1 MADLD
6 CVCFSMKLG
15 NKSVDIESFCD
26 SALLSFSKRGAQRS
40 ELRFSC
46 LALRRRVGKSKPILA
61 HRVLRPSEY
70 QTIPNEEMSRRSAR
84 QSKSPPM
91 SLTLVKAWTAAKE
104 RLKDAGIEQPAIDAR
119 LMLEVAADVTRTEIV
134 TDPYRML
141 TVQQWETLDD
151 YLTRRARREPVSHI
165 IGRKGFWKILL
176 QVNKNVLTPR
186 PETEVIVD
194 EVLKAFPENMAFN
207 MLDLGVGSGTILL
220 AVLAERPAAKGL
232 GVDVSEEALAVARE
246 NAANLDLNTRC
257 ALLRG
262 DWTAGLGDAGFDLV
276 VSNPPYIASHIIETL
291 EPEVR
296 DHEPR
301 LALDGGPDGLNA
313 YRQLAPEILR
323 VLKPAG
329 MFAVEIGYDQ
339 SADVEALFR
348 DAGAANVRTIKDL
361 STHDRVVI
369 GVKNPLETLP

>member
-1 MADLD
+1 M
-6 CVCFSMKLG
+6 
-15 NKSVDIESFCD
+15 
-26 SALLSFSKRGAQRS
+26 
-40 ELRFSC
+40 
-46 LALRRRVGKSKPILA
+46 
-61 HRVLRPSEY
+61 
-70 QTIPNEEMSRRSAR
+70 T
-84 QSKSPPM
+84 
-91 SLTLVKAWTAAKE
+91 LTLVKAWTAAKE
-104 RLKDAGIEQPAIDAR
+104 RLKDAGIDQPAIDAR

-141 TVQQWETLDD
+141 TAQQWATLDD

-194 EVLKAFPENMAFN
+194 EVLKAFPESMSFN

-220 AVLAERPAAKGL
+220 AILAERPAAKGL

-246 NAANLDLNTRC
+246 NAASLDLNNRT

-262 DWTAGLGDAGFDLV
+262 DWTTGLGDEGFDLV

-301 LALDGGPDGLNA
+301 LALDGGPDGLDA
-313 YRQLAPEILR
+313 YRHLAPEILR
-323 VLKPAG
+323 VLKPGG

-348 DAGAANVRTIKDL
+348 QAGASNVRTIKDL
-361 STHDRVVI
+361 STHDRVVT
-369 GVKNPLETLP
+369 GVKNPLESLA

>member
-1 MADLD
+1 M
-6 CVCFSMKLG
+6 
-15 NKSVDIESFCD
+15 
-26 SALLSFSKRGAQRS
+26 
-40 ELRFSC
+40 
-46 LALRRRVGKSKPILA
+46 
-61 HRVLRPSEY
+61 
-70 QTIPNEEMSRRSAR
+70 T
-84 QSKSPPM
+84 
-91 SLTLVKAWTAAKE
+91 LTLVKAWTAAKD
-104 RLKDAGIEQPAIDAR
+104 RLKDAGVDQPSIDAR
-119 LMLEVAADVTRTEIV
+119 LMLEVAANVTRTEIV
-134 TDPYRML
+134 TDPYREL
-141 TVQQWETLDD
+141 TPEQEATLEE

-194 EVLKAFPENMAFN
+194 EVLKAFPEQMGFS

-232 GVDVSEEALAVARE
+232 GIDASDEALAVARE
-246 NAANLDLNTRC
+246 NAASLDLNNR
-257 ALLRG
+257 AAFMHG
-262 DWTAGLGDAGFDLV
+262 DWTAGLGDASFDLV
-276 VSNPPYIASHIIETL
+276 VSNPPYIPTKVIDTL

-301 LALDGGPDGLNA
+301 LALDGGEDGLDA
-313 YRQLAPEILR
+313 YRLLAPEILR

-348 DAGAANVRTIKDL
+348 EAGAQQVTTIKDL
-361 STHDRVVI
+361 STHDRVVT
-369 GVKNPLETLP
+369 GTKNPLETGA